1 MHTRVNNTSSYVH
14 KCHVLYEL
22 DTTRYDTYSI
32 SMHMHTSSSR
42 RPPLDRIARLA
53 SLPPCSPLTSLLDR
67 VRVAMDSPA
76 SYPPDLPKPE
86 DREIYVTV
94 IESVT
99 RVAMAGFGGALAGL
113 SVSRRRGSFREAAY
127 AVDRTVR
134 TARKRPGSAVR
145 SAPYVDNELPST
157 WAMACLS
164 FAGILEFMRLVQPT
178 KMLVDGVVA
187 TGAYDVLRGAKE
199 EGCAASTAPPTHP
212 PEPPFLIEAEDAWTV
227 SDYILGGSLAGAVFK
242 GSSVQ
247 TSAGERLARRAVAA
261 SAAAARSSAQNRR
274 AAVSGVGSGL
284 VAGATLGLLAGMLHV
299 AISNLEQALEDSM
312 ELDSAGVDQS
322 KSDDEDEASKEQICA
337 EDSTS

>member
-1 MHTRVNNTSSYVH
+1 MAPQSLQQASGTRASSTQRATTSKQPAASGRHQAAGGKPLVARQ
-14 KCHVLYEL
+14 HVGGGSNQRAASGRQQVAGCPRQAARGRAQRGEQ
-22 DTTRYDTYSI
+22 RAA
-32 SMHMHTSSSR
+32 SSKR
-42 RPPLDRIARLA
+42 QAVEAGRLQA
-53 SLPPCSPLTSLLDR
+53 P
-67 VRVAMDSPA
+67 
-76 SYPPDLPKPE
+76 
-86 DREIYVTV
+86 I
-94 IESVT
+94 IEQN
-99 RVAMAGFGGALAGL
+99 AA
-113 SVSRRRGSFREAAY
+113 RGSFREAAY

-261 SAAAARSSAQNRR
+261 SAAVARSSAQNRR